1 MLAVILLMSSRL
13 YSPTAPR
20 PSSAAAAPPSRRA
33 LGGPLR
39 LRGGNKKQRAE
50 ESLQKIV
57 RTRRGFYADRVYQ
70 EVEPQQSRRGENT
83 TFCVQQVQG
92 TGDCLFHAIAVGL
105 ALEDEGCHLD
115 MHDASLA
122 ERVRELRVLAVDT
135 LTADPNR
142 TLHLE
147 GDTTIGTGELVAAAA
162 EQYNMSPEAYCS
174 SMRKK
179 GVWGG
184 GPEIL
189 ALVNALE
196 RPIHVFEPVPAC
208 NGTRL
213 EMQLCGAFGSP
224 RFDKKKRVCICAADD
239 RFPNCKPVEVKRHG
253 EGGNHFLALIP
264 TYGREVPADCVEATE
279 ASEPAAAK

>member
-1 MLAVILLMSSRL
+1 M
-13 YSPTAPR
+13 
-20 PSSAAAAPPSRRA
+20 
-33 LGGPLR
+33 
-39 LRGGNKKQRAE
+39 
-50 ESLQKIV
+50 
-57 RTRRGFYADRVYQ
+57 YQ
-70 EVEPQQSRRGENT
+70 VEPQQSRRGENT

-208 NGTRL
+208 NGTRWNAAL
-213 EMQLCGAFGSP
+213 RRSLAALRQEEESAHLL
-224 RFDKKKRVCICAADD
+224 ADD

-279 ASEPAAAK
+279 VDAATK